1 MVLSDPLSVVLVAV
15 GTLIG
20 TIFGAI
26 PGLTATMAVTIC
38 LPMTF
43 AMSDSRAIAL
53 LMALYIG
60 GISGGL
66 VSSILLNIPGTP
78 ASMVTAFDG
87 APMAR
92 KGEGAKALGTGIFF
106 SFLGT
111 IFGLIALIII
121 APYLAAVAIKFGA
134 FEYCA
139 LSIFSLSLVISLAG
153 KDMVKGLAAALLGV
167 MFSTF
172 GISTFDSI
180 VRYDFGSVNMQSGF
194 QQLVVLIGLY
204 AIPEVVGVAQKVV
217 KPKVIMQQNTT
228 VDKIHGLGFTWQ
240 EFKSQI
246 GNFFI
251 AAGIGTGIG
260 ILPGIGGGT
269 AGIMSYTTIK
279 NRSKTPEKFGTGIM
293 DGVVASETANNAAI
307 GGAMIPLLTLG
318 IPGDGI
324 TAILLGSLIIHGI
337 APGPLIFEKS
347 GALMYS
353 IYLIIGLSS
362 LFMMIFML
370 FANKASGITSMEDL
384 LEKSKAN
391 PNSIKMGM
399 SSGGNTHVYA
409 LLLQQAGFACNIVD
423 GGDGSDRIAALVGGH
438 VDVCFVPYLT
448 AKEYVENGDVVPLCT
463 IGDRCSALP
472 DTPSINENGYV
483 ENNFNNYYVWLAPK
497 GTDAGIVSY
506 LASLCED
513 VANNNEKYAA
523 DQQAIN
529 FNDPF
534 IVTGQDAIDLLA
546 ELQDVAN
553 ENVKVLG

>member
-1 MVLSDPLSVVLVAV
+1 MLMEGFSMVLGDPLSIVLVAA

-43 AMSDSRAIAL
+43 AMSDNRAIAL

-111 IFGLIALIII
+111 IFGLIALMII

-167 MFSTF
+167 IFATF
-172 GISTFDSI
+172 GISAFDSI

-204 AIPEVVGVAQKVV
+204 AVPEVVGVAQKVV
-217 KPKVIMQQNTT
+217 KPKEVIVQNTT
-228 VDKIHGLGFTWQ
+228 VDKIHGLGFTWK

-251 AAGIGTGIG
+251 AAFIGTGIG

-269 AGIMSYTTIK
+269 AGIMSYTTI
-279 NRSKTPEKFGTGIM
+279 M
-293 DGVVASETANNAAI
+293 DGVVASETANNAAV

-337 APGPLIFEKS
+337 APGPLIFDKS
-347 GALMYS
+347 GALMYA

-362 LFMMIFML
+362 LFMLFFML
-370 FANKASGITSMEDL
+370 FGIKGFVKVLSAPQNL
-384 LEKSKAN
+384 LMPIILCMCCVGAFGCSNRMFDVWCLLYFGLIAVVIRAMKLPIMPVAIGFILGPIFEKNLRRAESF
-391 PNSIKMGM
+391 M
-399 SSGGNTHVYA
+399 SSGPKE
-409 LLLQQAGFACNIVD
+409 LLNHPL
-423 GGDGSDRIAALVGGH
+423 ALVI
-438 VDVCFVPYLT
+438 L
-448 AKEYVENGDVVPLCT
+448 VVT
-463 IGDRCSALP
+463 
-472 DTPSINENGYV
+472 V
-483 ENNFNNYYVWLAPK
+483 VM
-497 GTDAGIVSY
+497 IVY
-506 LASLCED
+506 SLRS
-513 VANNNEKYAA
+513 NKRAA
-523 DQQAIN
+523 DREAAA
-529 FNDPF
+529 
-534 IVTGQDAIDLLA
+534 VEAVEASEG
-546 ELQDVAN
+546 E
-553 ENVKVLG
+553 